1 MRSSISSL
9 IRTGLALLLLHFG
22 VSGSWAD
29 QTDAL
34 SKLGQRLS
42 DSLLLDGGSRQTAPP
57 KSIYATG
64 AAASLADGLGFT
76 SSADVREQNQETLAR
91 IRDQRSGLAEQ
102 RLATEEMRSRL
113 SEQKWKLTDMRSR
126 MNDQKSQ
133 MAEMRSRL
141 NDQRSQLGD
150 MRSRMSDQQ
159 SRLADMR
166 SRMSDQKGQLGDM
179 RSRMSDQQSRLAD
192 IRSRMSDQ
200 KGRLADMRSRMSDQ
214 QSRLADMRSRMSDQ
228 FKRQSF
234 DGAARLQSTLE
245 NSRRTIGTMHQIGGM
260 ALMANYGGDF
270 QPGLSLAR
278 APYQSALRTAAER
291 RVELSTVQTFE
302 RNRMRTTVLGENM
315 RERVVPFAEKT
326 GARTLPRTS
335 KEAWDSMTTAQQYK
349 FNDGALRSRI
359 KEGDSFRYIGRDAF
373 RDPAERK
380 RFDLT
385 GTELLRLQDR
395 GVPYQAVPRSQVQRM
410 LPR

>member
-141 NDQRSQLGD
+141 NDQRS
-150 MRSRMSDQQ
+150 
-159 SRLADMR
+159 
-166 SRMSDQKGQLGDM
+166 QLGDM

>member
-1 MRSSISSL
+1 MS
-9 IRTGLALLLLHFG
+9 
-22 VSGSWAD
+22 D
-29 QTDAL
+29 Q
-34 SKLGQRLS
+34 KGQ
-42 DSLLLDGGSRQTAPP
+42 
-57 KSIYATG
+57 
-64 AAASLADGLGFT
+64 LAD
-76 SSADVREQNQETLAR
+76 
-91 IRDQRSGLAEQ
+91 
-102 RLATEEMRSRL
+102 MRSRMSDQHSRL
-113 SEQKWKLTDMRSR
+113 ADMRSR
-126 MNDQKSQ
+126 MN
-133 MAEMRSRL
+133 
-141 NDQRSQLGD
+141 
-150 MRSRMSDQQ
+150 DQQ

-166 SRMSDQKGQLGDM
+166 SRMN
-179 RSRMSDQQSRLAD
+179 DQQS
-192 IRSRMSDQ
+192 
-200 KGRLADMRSRMSDQ
+200 RLADMRSRMSDQ